1 MKYLVDVKEI
11 NYGVIEVEA
20 ASPEEALSRAEAG
33 YAMGRTVWS
42 SGEYELS
49 DAKRVPRRD
58 RGER

>member
-1 MKYLVDVKEI
+1 MKFMVQVKEI

-20 ASPEEALSRAEAG
+20 SSPEEALSKAEAG
-33 YAMGRTVWS
+33 YSMGNTVWD

-58 RGER
+58 RDAR